1 MRVLR
6 VAITARTTVKD
17 QDGKYSA
24 NYVENEEVKRVDGTI
39 HAQQVLKRIK
49 SLVELPLGE
58 IEAEVRPYAFK
69 GEKGDVISGE
79 TIIKLLSPKK

>member
-1 MRVLR
+1 MRILR
-6 VAITARTTVKD
+6 IAIVARTTVKD

-24 NYVENEEVKRVDGTI
+24 NYIESEEVKKVDGSI
-39 HAQQVLKRIK
+39 HSQQVMKRIK

-58 IEAEVRPYAFK
+58 VEAEVRPYAFK
-69 GEKGDVISGE
+69 GEKGEVIAGE